1 MPGGRV
7 GQRDAAQAKE
17 RPCRRV
23 CAGRASAYP
32 VAPGNMEIPRLSG
45 DEYRRSAFDHFYR
58 CEMGGGY
65 IEDRLYRHL
74 HRLTGG
80 GLPDAKMQK
89 DANSET
95 AT

>member
-1 MPGGRV
+1 V
-7 GQRDAAQAKE
+7 
-17 RPCRRV
+17 
-23 CAGRASAYP
+23 P
-32 VAPGNMEIPRLSG
+32 VARPPNQYSRQYGDDPRQSG